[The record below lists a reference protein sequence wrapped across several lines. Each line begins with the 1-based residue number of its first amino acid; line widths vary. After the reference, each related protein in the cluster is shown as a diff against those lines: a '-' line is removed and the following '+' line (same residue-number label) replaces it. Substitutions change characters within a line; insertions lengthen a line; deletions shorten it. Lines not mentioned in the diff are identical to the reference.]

1 MRKITQLMLTLALLV
16 VGVGGVK
23 SQTLIKEVDFSEVGS
38 YTMWHADGVVPTI
51 TDNTLQYDNGAV
63 TKNEHDIQYEAATG
77 IELVE
82 GGNYKIR
89 LFIKGSANGSLICA
103 LGNWDNTRNDRVYF
117 TTTEESVE
125 IMLTNFPATIDNAH
139 VLIQSGKFVGTTNIS
154 KVQVFDMNK
163 IPYPLY
169 DLSLDAAKW
178 TLGWNASAAN
188 DGDNLAITLTDNYG
202 AKGISLAETPATPLS
217 SCNKICVVVE
227 EYTGGWGQLIAKS
240 GGVDKA
246 LTGIGTV
253 EAGTPKTFIL
263 EYNPADNIDE
273 FDIQCGT
280 GNPTITVSRVYMV
293 AVRVPGTK
301 IYTYDYDGMS
311 SFPWYHDD
319 GWGTKPTVSDVLTAT
334 NGTELANAHDYQFFV
349 ADNISTNE
357 NKEYYVRATI
367 KGSVAGSI
375 VCNLGTWGK
384 NNEKSLSFTT
394 EYQDVDLL
402 ISGVPTAN
410 DNHVV
415 FKIGKYVGTVYLKK
429 IEVYEALGAN
439 VINVGEA
446 GFTTFSSNY
455 GFATSNTVTAYGAKY
470 DGSKIVLTP
479 VTEIPANAGVII
491 EAAEGT
497 HKVPVIEGASS
508 ITSVN
513 DLLVSNG
520 SITGDGSTI
529 YALGKKSGVVGF
541 AKVKSGATVPAGKAY
556 LVIGGGSARDFIGF
570 GEEEA
575 TGISLTENSEL
586 RTENAVYD
594 LQGRRVA
601 QPTKGLYIVNGKKVL
616 VK

>member
-1 MRKITQLMLTLALLV
+1 MRKFTQLMLTLALLV
-16 VGVGGVK
+16 VGVGVVK
-23 SQTLIKEVDFSEVGS
+23 SQTLIKEVVFSEVAS
-38 YTMWHADGVVPTI
+38 YSMWHADGVVPTI
-51 TDNTLQYDNGAV
+51 TDNTLQYVNGAE
-63 TKNEHDIQYEAATG
+63 TPNEYEVQYEAATG

-89 LFIKGSANGSLICA
+89 LFIKGSDNGSLICA
-103 LGNWDNTRNDRVYF
+103 LGDWDNTRNDRVYF
-117 TTTEESVE
+117 TTSEESVE
-125 IMLTNFPATIDNAH
+125 ITLTNFPATIDNAH
-139 VLIQSGKFVGTTNIS
+139 ILIQSGKFVGTTNIS

-169 DLSLDAAKW
+169 DLSLDAANW
-178 TLGWNASAAN
+178 TRGWDATAAN
-188 DGDNLAITLTDNYG
+188 DEGNLAITLTGDYG

-246 LTGIGTV
+246 VTGIGTV

-301 IYTYDYDGMS
+301 IYTYDYDGKS
-311 SFPWYHDD
+311 DFPWYHDV
-319 GWGTKPTVSDVLTAT
+319 GWGTKPTVSNVLTAT
-334 NGTELANAHDYQFFV
+334 NDEVKGDASNYMFFV
-349 ADNISTNE
+349 ADGITTNE

-384 NNEKSLSFTT
+384 SSEETMSFTD
-394 EYQDVDLL
+394 EYQTVEVL
-402 ISGVPTAN
+402 ISGVPTATT
-410 DNHVV
+410 NHVI
-415 FKIGKYVGTVYLKK
+415 FKIGKYVGTISLKK
-429 IEVYEALGAN
+429 IEVYEALGAK
-439 VINVGEA
+439 IITVGSA

-513 DLLVSNG
+513 DLLVS
-520 SITGDGSTI
+520 DGSVTGNGTI
-529 YALGKKSGVVGF
+529 YALGKKGGVVGF

-556 LVIGGGSARDFIGF
+556 LLIPAASRDFFGF
-570 GEEEA
+570 GEDEA
-575 TGISLTENSEL
+575 TGIENLTPALSEGEG
-586 RTENAVYD
+586 TVYD